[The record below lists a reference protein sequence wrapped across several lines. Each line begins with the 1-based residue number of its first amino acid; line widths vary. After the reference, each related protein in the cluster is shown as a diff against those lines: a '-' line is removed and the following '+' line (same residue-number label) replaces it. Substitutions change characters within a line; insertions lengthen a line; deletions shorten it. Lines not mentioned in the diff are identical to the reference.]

1 MDSHRIALITDSTC
15 DIPVH
20 LREEYQINVVPLT
33 IVWGE
38 RQYLDGVDMTPEAFY
53 ERLEQ
58 DSIHPTTSQ
67 PAPKAFLE
75 AFQTAKAAG
84 AAEVVAV
91 TMSSAMSGTFE
102 SARQAAAMAD
112 FPVHVYD
119 SKTNS
124 MGLGWQVLA
133 AARARQAGG
142 DAQEMLAAADRAR
155 RTMVYFISLDTM
167 EYLSRGGRIG
177 GAVRFLDSV
186 LRIKPQISVNH
197 ESGKVEAGIPARSR
211 DKALQ
216 GIFKDFASRLD
227 SHGRKHIAVLHNAA
241 YAEAQRLVERVATE
255 LHPEELLTSIVSPIL
270 GTHTG
275 PRAVALCGYSEE

>member
-1 MDSHRIALITDSTC
+1 MDSHRIALMTDSTC
-15 DIPVH
+15 DIPAY
-20 LREEYQINVVPLT
+20 LREEYQINVIPLT

-53 ERLEQ
+53 QRLDQ
-58 DSIHPTTSQ
+58 DTIHPTTSQ

-75 AFQTAKAAG
+75 AFQSAKAAG
-84 AAEVVAV
+84 VAEVVAI

-102 SARQAAAMAD
+102 SARQAASMAD

-142 DAQEMLAAADRAR
+142 DAQEMLTAADRAR
-155 RTMVYFISLDTM
+155 RKMVYIISLDTM

-186 LRIKPQISVNH
+186 LHIKPQISVNH

-211 DKALQ
+211 EKALQ
-216 GIFKDFASRLD
+216 GIFKDFAGRFD
-227 SHGRKHIAVLHNAA
+227 PHGRKHIAVLHNAA
-241 YAEAQRLVERVATE
+241 YEEAQRLVERVAAE
-255 LHPEELLTSIVSPIL
+255 LHPEELLTSMVSPIL

-275 PRAVALCGYSEE
+275 PRAVALCGYSED